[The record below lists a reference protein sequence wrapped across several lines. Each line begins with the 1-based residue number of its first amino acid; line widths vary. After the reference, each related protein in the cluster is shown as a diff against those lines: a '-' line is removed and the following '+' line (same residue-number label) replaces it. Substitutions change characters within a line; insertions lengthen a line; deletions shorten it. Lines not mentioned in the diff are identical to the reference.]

1 MHKQTIL
8 LTLAALCATALF
20 ADLKVEKLRCEYLAN
35 PMAVH
40 ETAPRLSWTLSSND
54 LGAKQSAY
62 RILVASTAE
71 KLAANQGDVWD
82 SGKVISEEN
91 ALIPY
96 AGPALPSKQD
106 CHWKVQ
112 VWDRTQDAP
121 SVWSAPAYW
130 RMGLL
135 QPEDWNGAEWIV
147 MPNAASQA
155 RTAHNGFHSAFVP
168 TADTVQWV
176 QIDLQKPTA
185 IDSIRLYPTCP
196 FDYQPQTPGF
206 LFPVRYRIET
216 ATKED
221 FSDAI
226 LLVDA
231 QAEDVPNPKTNP
243 VIHTFE
249 AKTGRYVRLT
259 VTKVNASRDG
269 FAYTLT
275 EMEVF
280 SGKDNVARGKPVTA
294 SGAVTSGAWSHAR
307 LVDGRLISEPASGGG
322 PRTASRFRKE
332 FNLEKK
338 PGRAI
343 VAVTGLGT
351 YELFI
356 NGQRVGDAY
365 MAPEWTAYPKRIF
378 YQVYDVTS
386 LLQEGDNVVAAEVA
400 AGWWDSPMFA
410 GRRVSGCEYCL
421 KACIDIAD
429 GPKIVTDA
437 TWLANNNGPVRRAEI
452 YYGLDYDGTREQPN
466 WNNVGFDAAKWT
478 NATVIAAPK
487 GSENALLLG
496 QTDEPIVC
504 EQILK
509 PKVLTNPKEGIWVFD
524 MAQNMVGLCSLT
536 ADAPRGTAIRVAF
549 GEMLNPDGTVYR
561 ANLRG
566 AQELWNV
573 VWPGGKRT
581 LSPRHTYY
589 GYRYVEISGLA
600 TPPSLDDFRGL
611 VMFSS
616 APAVGA
622 VSSSNDLLQ
631 RILHCIQWNQ
641 RGNMFSTGT
650 DCPQRDER
658 MGWTADMFSF
668 SQTAIFNRDMAAFIT
683 KFEQDIVDEQK
694 ANGQFPDIAPGVNH
708 DTNFFGAPGWADTGV
723 HLPWRLYQNYADK
736 RILERFYPAA
746 KRWIDF
752 VHKQCTDGL
761 IWTKHREH
769 DYGEWLNGD
778 TLVLNGYPRGHCQM
792 PNEQFAT
799 AIFAYTTH
807 ILAETAKVLGYKEDA
822 NYYGDL
828 FEQIR
833 KAFQS
838 KYMNPDGTFKHETQA
853 SYALALDFGI
863 AYDSQKDKIFER
875 MLACIK
881 GYKDH
886 LSTGFHATHRMMIQL
901 SDNGH
906 HDIANNL
913 LNLRTVPSWG
923 YMIDNGA
930 TTLWERW
937 DGYVAGRGF
946 QNPGMNSFNHWA
958 FGSVGEWIWRTLI
971 GLNPDDA
978 APGFKH
984 VIIRPRP
991 DARTAQIRGTY
1002 DSIRGVFDIESNYNA
1017 ADKRYSLVVVIP
1029 PSATATAYVPCTDAA
1044 SLREGNK
1051 PIAENPHIRVLR
1063 YEKDA
1068 AVLELESGRY
1078 SFISAFGK

>member
-1 MHKQTIL
+1 MNKQSIL
-8 LTLAALCATALF
+8 LAVAVLSATALF

-40 ETAPRLSWTLSSND
+40 EAVPRLSWTLSSNN
-54 LGAKQSAY
+54 LGAKQTAY

-71 KLAANQGDVWD
+71 KLAANQGDIWD
-82 SGKVISEEN
+82 SGKVISDEN
-91 ALIPY
+91 VLIPY
-96 AGPALPSKQD
+96 AGPALTSKQD

-112 VWDRTQDAP
+112 VWDREQDTP
-121 SVWSAPAYW
+121 SSWSAPAHW

-135 QPEDWNGAEWIV
+135 KPEDWNDAQWIV
-147 MPNAASQA
+147 LPNTASEFK
-155 RTAHNGFHSAFVP
+155 TDHNGFHSAFVP

-176 QIDLQKPTA
+176 QIDLQKPTS

-196 FDYQPQTPGF
+196 YDYVPKTPGF

-216 ATKED
+216 ANKED
-221 FSDAI
+221 FSDAVM
-226 LLVDA
+226 LVDM
-231 QAEDVPNPKTNP
+231 QKEDAPNPKTNP
-243 VIHTFE
+243 AIHTFPP
-249 AKTGRYVRLT
+249 KTGRYVRLT
-259 VTKVNASRDG
+259 VTHVNRSRDG
-269 FAYTLT
+269 FGYTLA

-280 SGKDNVARGKPVTA
+280 SGKNNIALNKPVTA
-294 SGAVTSGAWSHAR
+294 SGIITSGGWGYAR
-307 LVDGRLISEPASGGG
+307 LVDGRLVSERGNGGAPRPAI
-322 PRTASRFRKE
+322 RFRKE
-332 FNLEKK
+332 FKLTKK
-338 PGRAI
+338 PTRAL
-343 VAVTGLGT
+343 VAATGLGT

-386 LLQEGDNVVAAEVA
+386 LLEEGDNTVAAEVA
-400 AGWWDSPMFA
+400 SGWWDSPMFA
-410 GRRVSGCEYCL
+410 GRRVPGCEYCF
-421 KACIDIAD
+421 KACLDIDNAT
-429 GPKIVTDA
+429 KIVTDA
-437 TWLANNNGPVRRAEI
+437 TWLANDQGPVRRAEI
-452 YYGLDYDGTREQPN
+452 YYGIDYDGTREQPF
-466 WNNVGFDAAKWT
+466 WNDVGFDASKWSS
-478 NATVIAAPK
+478 AIVIPAPK

-496 QTDEPIVC
+496 QTNEPITC

-509 PKVLTNPKEGIWVFD
+509 PKALTNPKPGIWVFD
-524 MAQNMVGLCSLT
+524 MAQNMVGLCELT

-566 AQELWNV
+566 AQELWTI

-589 GYRYVEISGLA
+589 GYRYVEITGLT
-600 TPPSLDDFRGL
+600 TPPTIDDFRGN

-616 APAVGA
+616 APS
-622 VSSSNDLLQ
+622 VSAIMSSNKLMQ
-631 RILHCIQWNQ
+631 RILHCILWNH
-641 RGNMFSTGT
+641 RGNMFSTAT

-683 KFEQDIVDEQK
+683 KYEQDIIDEQK
-694 ANGQFPDIAPGVNH
+694 PNGQFPDIAPGVNH
-708 DTNFFGAPGWADTGV
+708 QTNFFGAPGWADTGV

-736 RILERFYPAA
+736 RILERSYPAA
-746 KRWIDF
+746 KRWVDF

-778 TLVLNGYPRGHCQM
+778 TLVLNGYPRGHCEM
-792 PNEQFAT
+792 PKEQFAT
-799 AIFAYTTH
+799 AIFAYTVH
-807 ILAETAKVLGYKEDA
+807 ILAETAKVLEYKEDA
-822 NYYGDL
+822 DYYDDL
-828 FEQIR
+828 FGQIR
-833 KAFQS
+833 KAFQT
-838 KYMNPDGTFKHETQA
+838 KYMNEDGTFKHETQA

-863 AYDSQKDKIFER
+863 AYDSQRDKIFER
-875 MLACIK
+875 LLACIK
-881 GYKDH
+881 DYKDH
-886 LSTGFHATHRMMIQL
+886 LSTGFHATHRMMLQL

-906 HDIANNL
+906 HDIANDF

-958 FGSVGEWIWRTLI
+958 FGSVGEWIWRTLV
-971 GLNPDDA
+971 GLNPDDN

-984 VIIRPRP
+984 VVIRPRP
-991 DARTAQIRGTY
+991 DARTAQIRAAY
-1002 DSIRGVFDIESNYNA
+1002 DSIRGKFDFFSNYNA
-1017 ADKRYSLVVVIP
+1017 ADKRYTLFVAIP

-1051 PIAENPHIRVLR
+1051 PIAENPHIRVIR
-1063 YEKDA
+1063 IEKDA
-1068 AVLELESGRY
+1068 VVLELESGRY
-1078 SFISAFGK
+1078 SFISAFDK